1 MTRAVPWVAVY
12 GFGAHI
18 KSTQKKLSI
27 LAKGRTEE
35 YPLEEVK
42 NLLIVGGHHLNSTTI
57 SHLLKNGSYISFFE
71 PDGTPVG
78 ILRPWGSTCDNTLRR
93 LQEDI
98 PRYRYATELAR
109 SALKSRLISIE
120 MLQEQ
125 RGSSLLYEG
134 ELQIL
139 HNALHDLEY
148 LVKLAEIRRL
158 SDLTTNM
165 YYEILSRDIPRE
177 FDFRRRTVRPQCD
190 PINAMLSFGYAMLF
204 GNCCVPVIGACL
216 DPDLGILYEGPG
228 SLVKDL
234 IGPFKAE
241 MIDTIVCTI
250 ARDTLTTGDFEQ
262 ASSRCMLSDSL
273 IKILITSFK
282 RSIDNQKLDCQV
294 NNFLQA
300 LQNKEDFTILY

>member
-18 KSTQKKLSI
+18 KSTQKKMSI

-42 NLLIVGGHHLNSTTI
+42 NLLIVGGHQLNSTTVT
-57 SHLLKNGSYISFFE
+57 HLLRNGSYISFFE

-78 ILRPWGSTCDNTLRR
+78 ILRPWGSTCDNTLRQ

-98 PRYRYATELAR
+98 PRYRYATALAR

-120 MLQEQ
+120 KLQEQ
-125 RGSSLLYEG
+125 QGSSLFYEG

-139 HNALHDLEY
+139 HDALHDLEY
-148 LVKLAEIRRL
+148 LVKLDEIRRL
-158 SDLTTNM
+158 FDLTTNM

-177 FDFRRRTVRPQCD
+177 FDFRRRTLRPQCD
-190 PINAMLSFGYAMLF
+190 PVNAMLSFGYAMLF
-204 GNCCVPVIGACL
+204 GNCCVPVIGARL

-228 SLVKDL
+228 ALVKDL

-241 MIDTIVCTI
+241 MIDTVVCTI

-262 ASSRCMLSDSL
+262 TSSRCMLSDSL
-273 IKILITSFK
+273 IKTLIASFK

-300 LQNKEDFTILY
+300 LHNKEDFTVQY

>member
-18 KSTQKKLSI
+18 KSTQKKMSI

-42 NLLIVGGHHLNSTTI
+42 NLLIVGGHQLNSTTVT
-57 SHLLKNGSYISFFE
+57 HLLRNGSYISFFE

-78 ILRPWGSTCDNTLRR
+78 ILRPWGSTCDNTLRQ

-98 PRYRYATELAR
+98 PRYRYATALAR

-120 MLQEQ
+120 KLQEQ
-125 RGSSLLYEG
+125 RGSSLFYEG

-148 LVKLAEIRRL
+148 LVKLDEIRRL
-158 SDLTTNM
+158 FDLTTNM

-177 FDFRRRTVRPQCD
+177 FDFRRRTLRPQCD
-190 PINAMLSFGYAMLF
+190 PVNAMLSFGYAMLF
-204 GNCCVPVIGACL
+204 GNCCVPVIGARL

-228 SLVKDL
+228 ALVKDL

-241 MIDTIVCTI
+241 MIDTVVCTI

-262 ASSRCMLSDSL
+262 TSSRCMLSDSL
-273 IKILITSFK
+273 IKTLIASFK
-282 RSIDNQKLDCQV
+282 RSIDNQKLDSQV

-300 LQNKEDFTILY
+300 LHNKDDFTIQY